1 MANVII
7 QPDTIETGKI
17 APKIAARIMPSQVI
31 PVKPIEPVMPT
42 RPVRANKELTPQQ
55 EEIIPYI
62 SQPTF
67 QYLEV
72 SESMNTNYNNKESN
86 HSMICDIIAMY
97 LKGQKILYIEAKTLC
112 EHRLNYLMLPTI
124 CITAI
129 CSVISIALKEY
140 QYGALIVSSL
150 NALNFFFLNLINYL
164 KLDAKAEAH
173 RVAAYK
179 FDKIQSKLEFNS
191 GKILFVAGAS
201 KNLQKL
207 IEDTENDVRDIKE
220 TNQFI
225 LPEEIRHNY
234 PLLNNINVFSEV
246 KKLQSDEI
254 KIVNRLKDV
263 MNKIVEVQV
272 ANKMAPSDN
281 LKNELDRLQ
290 KERESIT
297 REYITIKN
305 EYLMIDDQFEI
316 ELREQRE
323 KCTNRWQVC
332 SFLKS

>member
-1 MANVII
+1 MNVIVDPESGKNAPEKI
-7 QPDTIETGKI
+7 ALEKI
-17 APKIAARIMPSQVI
+17 APRIMPI
-31 PVKPIEPVMPT
+31 KPTEPVMPIKPI
-42 RPVRANKELTPQQ
+42 RPEQELTTQQ
-55 EEIIPYI
+55 EEIMTYF

-72 SESMNTNYNNKESN
+72 SQSMNTNYNNKESN

-112 EHRLNYLMLPTI
+112 EHRLNFLMLPTI
-124 CITAI
+124 CITAV

-191 GKILFVAGAS
+191 GKILFIAGAS
-201 KNLQKL
+201 KNLEKL
-207 IEDTENDVRDIKE
+207 INDTENDVRDIKE

-263 MNKIVEVQV
+263 MNKMVEKHV
-272 ANKMAPSDN
+272 AYKVTPTDA
-281 LKNELDRLQ
+281 LKQELEELH
-290 KERESIT
+290 KKRESIT
-297 REYITIKN
+297 HEYITIKN

-316 ELREQRE
+316 EMREQRE
-323 KCTNRWQVC
+323 KLSTRWQLC

>member
-1 MANVII
+1 M
-7 QPDTIETGKI
+7 
-17 APKIAARIMPSQVI
+17 
-31 PVKPIEPVMPT
+31 
-42 RPVRANKELTPQQ
+42 
-55 EEIIPYI
+55 
-62 SQPTF
+62 
-67 QYLEV
+67 
-72 SESMNTNYNNKESN
+72 
-86 HSMICDIIAMY
+86 
-97 LKGQKILYIEAKTLC
+97 
-112 EHRLNYLMLPTI
+112 
-124 CITAI
+124 
-129 CSVISIALKEY
+129 
-140 QYGALIVSSL
+140 
-150 NALNFFFLNLINYL
+150 

-201 KNLQKL
+201 KNLEKL
-207 IEDTENDVRDIKE
+207 INDTENDVRDIKE

-263 MNKIVEVQV
+263 MNKIIEIQIAHKV
-272 ANKMAPSDN
+272 APSD
-281 LKNELDRLQ
+281 KLQ
-290 KERESIT
+290 KDLESIT
-297 REYITIKN
+297 NEYITIKN

-316 ELREQRE
+316 EMRDQRE
-323 KCTNRWQVC
+323 KCMNRLQLC

>member
-1 MANVII
+1 
-7 QPDTIETGKI
+7 
-17 APKIAARIMPSQVI
+17 
-31 PVKPIEPVMPT
+31 
-42 RPVRANKELTPQQ
+42 
-55 EEIIPYI
+55 
-62 SQPTF
+62 
-67 QYLEV
+67 
-72 SESMNTNYNNKESN
+72 
-86 HSMICDIIAMY
+86 
-97 LKGQKILYIEAKTLC
+97 
-112 EHRLNYLMLPTI
+112 MLPTI
-124 CITAI
+124 CITAV

-201 KNLQKL
+201 KNLEKL
-207 IEDTENDVRDIKE
+207 INDTENDVRDIKE

-263 MNKIVEVQV
+263 MNKIVEIQIE
-272 ANKMAPSDN
+272 NKVSPSD
-281 LKNELDRLQ
+281 KLQ
-290 KERESIT
+290 KDLEELQKQRESIT

-316 ELREQRE
+316 EMREQRE
-323 KCTNRWQVC
+323 KCTNRWQLC